1 MTTLEI
7 ILLIIIWVGYGCFD
21 CNQSIKD
28 SHSDND
34 IIGGFIFSIMFA
46 PVILIIR
53 MIWGIFTSK
62 FH

>member
-7 ILLIIIWVGYGCFD
+7 ILTIIIWIGYGCFD
-21 CNQSIKD
+21 FNQFIKD
-28 SHSDND
+28 SHSDD
-34 IIGGFIFSIMFA
+34 GIVGGFIFTIMIA